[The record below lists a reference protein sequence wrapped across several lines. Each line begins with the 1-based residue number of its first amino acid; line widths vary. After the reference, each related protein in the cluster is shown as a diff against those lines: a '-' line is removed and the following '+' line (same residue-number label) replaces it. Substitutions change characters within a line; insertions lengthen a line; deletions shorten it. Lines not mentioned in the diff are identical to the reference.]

1 MYTKGIQ
8 PYFPQRGI
16 NVKDLQKGE
25 FYSLFHK
32 GKSNSIFTNWNPS
45 EFSIEGNQ
53 VKYFHEMKCR
63 DNVSKNGNLFIFPQ
77 M

>member
-8 PYFPQRGI
+8 LYFPQRR
-16 NVKDLQKGE
+16 VKVKNLQKGE

-32 GKSNSIFTNWNPS
+32 RKSNSIFTNWNPS

-53 VKYFHEMKCR
+53 VKYFHERKCR
-63 DNVSKNGNLFIFPQ
+63 DNVSKKGNLFIFPQ
-77 M
+77 R